1 MKSKEFPSQKNSYK
15 KTGKID
21 FMSRKWYNY
30 VRVPKLVQTQINIV
44 NTLSKEEMSMLR
56 GVVKSLVTFVICLV
70 LGVIVFRLDEV
81 WNLLADFYTNFSWE
95 MLATVLFT
103 GVLTGMNLIL
113 EWSSWKKDRSEK
125 KKQKNAKK
133 ENSSAVRN

>member
-1 MKSKEFPSQKNSYK
+1 MIRGISKTIAFF
-15 KTGKID
+15 I
-21 FMSRKWYNY
+21 
-30 VRVPKLVQTQINIV
+30 LCL
-44 NTLSKEEMSMLR
+44 TL
-56 GVVKSLVTFVICLV
+56 GVV
-70 LGVIVFRLDEV
+70 VFRIDEV
-81 WNLLADFYTNFSWE
+81 WSLFEDFYTHFSWE

>member
-1 MKSKEFPSQKNSYK
+1 
-15 KTGKID
+15 
-21 FMSRKWYNY
+21 
-30 VRVPKLVQTQINIV
+30 
-44 NTLSKEEMSMLR
+44 MLR

-81 WNLLADFYTNFSWE
+81 WNLLKDFYTHFSWE